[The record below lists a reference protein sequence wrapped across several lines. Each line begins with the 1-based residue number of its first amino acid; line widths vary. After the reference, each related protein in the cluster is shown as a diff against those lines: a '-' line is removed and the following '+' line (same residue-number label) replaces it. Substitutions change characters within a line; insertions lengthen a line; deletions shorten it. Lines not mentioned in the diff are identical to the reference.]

1 VEVNAMTQT
10 EVARQNGTDGA
21 KSLAQ
26 RSSQADSFLRPA
38 MDIFETDDGITVRAD
53 LPGVSKDRLNVRV
66 DGNQLV
72 LEGAIGIAPQ
82 EQMTAMYADVRAQ
95 TYRTNLVLSNELA
108 TDEIDAKLK
117 DGVLTV
123 RIPKRAEHRPRRI
136 EVKA

>member
-1 VEVNAMTQT
+1 
-10 EVARQNGTDGA
+10 
-21 KSLAQ
+21 
-26 RSSQADSFLRPA
+26 
-38 MDIFETDDGITVRAD
+38 
-53 LPGVSKDRLNVRV
+53 VRV

>member
-26 RSSQADSFLRPA
+26 RSSQAEVFLRPA